1 MQSDSLFFIGKMVK
15 AKEDIN
21 TEESSKCLKLNE
33 KDKVSGSQWYA
44 MSATFGRSMKAKEYL
59 DNNGITCF
67 VPMKYVLVPDKKR
80 RKVRK
85 LVPAINNLI
94 FVYTTREVIQEQKT
108 RLGYLHY
115 LTTPIN
121 GRNVPILVPESQM
134 RQFMAVCDTLHE
146 TLVYLSPDEVHLEK
160 GTPVKIVGGEFDG
173 VEGTF
178 VKVSGKRKK
187 QVVVCVQGIAAVR
200 IVEFADAYLQVIDK

>member
-1 MQSDSLFFIGKMVK
+1 MQSDSLFFIEKMVK
-15 AKEDIN
+15 IEDDIKA
-21 TEESSKCLKLNE
+21 EECYKCLKLSK
-33 KDKVSGSQWYA
+33 KDEVSGSQWYA

-59 DNNGITCF
+59 DNNGITSF
-67 VPMKYVLVPDKKR
+67 VPMKYVLVSDKKR
-80 RKVRK
+80 GKARK
-85 LVPAINNLI
+85 LLPAINNLI
-94 FVYTTREVIQEQKT
+94 FVHTTKEIIQEHKT

-134 RQFMAVCDTLHE
+134 QQFMAVCDTFNE
-146 TLVYLSPDEVHLEK
+146 SLVYLTPEEVHLEK

-187 QVVVCVQGIAAVR
+187 QVVVCVQGIAAVM
-200 IVEFADAYLQVIDK
+200 IVEFADGYLQVME

>member
-1 MQSDSLFFIGKMVK
+1 MKT
-15 AKEDIN
+15 EDDLKG
-21 TEESSKCLKLNE
+21 EEDSKCLKLSKKSE
-33 KDKVSGSQWYA
+33 VSGSHWYA

-59 DNNGITCF
+59 DCKGITCF

-80 RKVRK
+80 GKARK
-85 LVPAINNLI
+85 LVPAINNLL
-94 FVYTTREVIQEQKT
+94 FVHTTKEIIQEHKV

-115 LTTPIN
+115 LTTPVN
-121 GRNVPILVPESQM
+121 GRNVPILVPEAEMQ
-134 RQFMAVCDTLHE
+134 QFIAVCE
-146 TLVYLSPDEVHLEK
+146 THNERLVYLSPEEVHLDK

-187 QVVVCVQGIAAVR
+187 QVVVCVQGIAAVM
-200 IVEFADAYLQVIDK
+200 IVEFADGYLQVLE